1 VAITVGGDPPPGRIG
16 DQYDTTLAAVG
27 GTSPY
32 QWTMA
37 GGTLPSGL
45 QLDGSAGTISGVPGP
60 GGEGTSSFTVR
71 VSDAGGVT
79 AEHVFSLMINPAGE
93 TSEASDS
100 SRARLLGV
108 LGHTTTWLAF
118 LALWVPAFGAVW
130 VVVYAF
136 ATPGSHWAYVAVGML
151 TSIAALVI
159 GYLVGFLFGIPRVVS
174 SGALRHGTGAS
185 DYTPSSNLAEVS
197 DWLTKLLL
205 GAGLVQLTR
214 LGVPISGLID
224 NIAAGLHSSAASVE
238 TAKVAAGAIL
248 FGYVVIGILD
258 GYVVTTLWYQSKIAK
273 Q

>member
-1 VAITVGGDPPPGRIG
+1 MAITVGGDPPPGRIG

-71 VSDAGGVT
+71 VVDAGGVT
-79 AEHVFSLMINPAGE
+79 AGHVFSLMINPAGE
-93 TSEASDS
+93 TSEPSDS

-174 SGALRHGTGAS
+174 SGALRHGTGTS

-224 NIAAGLHSSAASVE
+224 NIAAGSTSRRCICRSCQGGSRSHPLRVRGHWHSRRVC
-238 TAKVAAGAIL
+238 G
-248 FGYVVIGILD
+248 
-258 GYVVTTLWYQSKIAK
+258 
-273 Q
+273 